1 MSELLTISE
10 AADRLRIGKRTVER
24 FVSEGEIASVK
35 VGRRRFIPADEL
47 DRFLRR
53 AEKRGRV
60 A

>member
-1 MSELLTISE
+1 VPDLLTIQE

-24 FVSEGEIASVK
+24 YVAEGEIPTLK
-35 VGRRRFIPADEL
+35 VGRRRLVPADEL
-47 DRFLRR
+47 ERFIRR